1 MNRILELRMPRRP
14 RQRGFTLIELVIG
27 MAVVA
32 ILTAIA
38 LPQYGEYVARQRRT
52 DARTSLTMS
61 MQWVERFRAENRGVY
76 TGATLPA
83 AMAVSPSTGAPM
95 YDIVLANV
103 TAVTWRLEAR
113 PRAGGPMATDACDVI
128 TLASDGQRT
137 AAGQTAGVVFERC
150 WGR

>member
-1 MNRILELRMPRRP
+1 MNRCPEHRMPQRP

-38 LPQYGEYVARQRRT
+38 LPQYSEYVARQRRT
-52 DARTSLTMS
+52 DARTSLTMA
-61 MQWVERFRAENRGVY
+61 MQWVERFRAENKGVY

-113 PRAGGPMATDACDVI
+113 PRPGGPMATDACEVM

-137 AAGQTAGVVFERC
+137 AAGQTAGAVFERC